1 MREAKNL
8 PQKSKPMDYSFYAE
22 TYMGTLLSEE
32 EFPKYIDRA
41 GYRLD
46 ELIFARHRREDLSA
60 SVQTRVNLALCAIAD
75 LLYSSDSA
83 AENAPAASS
92 GIAEERVGDHT
103 VKYRDAISAEQAMA
117 AQIRSVATAY
127 LLPTGL
133 LNRATL
139 IVD

>member
-1 MREAKNL
+1 MI
-8 PQKSKPMDYSFYAE
+8 DYTFYTE

-32 EFPKYIDRA
+32 EVPKYIDRA
-41 GYRLD
+41 GYKLD
-46 ELIFARHRREDLSA
+46 ELTFARHRDEALPVW
-60 SVQTRVNLALCAIAD
+60 VQLRVNLALCAIAD

-83 AENAPAASS
+83 AENAPAASA

-103 VKYRDAISAEQAMA
+103 VKYLDAISAEQAMA

-139 IVD
+139 IAD

>member
-1 MREAKNL
+1 
-8 PQKSKPMDYSFYAE
+8 MDYTFY
-22 TYMGTLLSEE
+22 TDSYMGTVISEE

-46 ELIFARHRREDLSA
+46 ELTFARHRREGLSA

-92 GIAEERVGDHT
+92 GIAEERVGSHT
-103 VKYRDAISAEQAMA
+103 VKYLDAISAEQALTS
-117 AQIRSVATAY
+117 QIRSVATAY

-139 IVD
+139 IAD

>member
-1 MREAKNL
+1 MI
-8 PQKSKPMDYSFYAE
+8 DYTFYTE

-32 EFPKYIDRA
+32 EVPKYIDRA
-41 GYRLD
+41 GYKLD
-46 ELIFARHRREDLSA
+46 ELTFARHRREGLSA

-83 AENAPAASS
+83 AENAPAASF

-103 VKYRDAISAEQAMA
+103 VKYLDAISAEQVLAS
-117 AQIRSVATAY
+117 QIRSLASAY

-133 LNRATL
+133 QNRAAL
-139 IVD
+139 ILD